1 MPSLTVNDV
10 DQHEFVVGMAAFLK
24 KSGKVNVPEW
34 TDIAKTGIYKE
45 LCPNDPDWF
54 YIRCAALLRQL
65 YSRGQIGVGRLTQVY
80 GGRYR
85 RGVRPSHFCHASTSV
100 IRKALRALEQ
110 MKLVEKDTGDKG
122 GRRLSKQG
130 RRDCDR
136 IAAQV
141 EKKSSMLVGK

>member
-1 MPSLTVNDV
+1 MPSLTVKDV

-24 KSGKVNVPEW
+24 KSGKLNVPDW

-45 LCPNDPDWF
+45 LCPNNADWF
-54 YIRCAALLRQL
+54 YVRCAALLRQL
-65 YSRGQIGVGRLTQVY
+65 YYRGQIGVGRLTQVY

-85 RGVRPSHFCHASTSV
+85 RGVRPSHFCKGSSSV
-100 IRKALRALEQ
+100 IRKSLRSLEQ
-110 MKLVEKDTGDKG
+110 MKLVEKETEKG
-122 GRRLSKQG
+122 GRKLSKQG

-141 EKKSSMLVGK
+141 QKKSTMLAGK